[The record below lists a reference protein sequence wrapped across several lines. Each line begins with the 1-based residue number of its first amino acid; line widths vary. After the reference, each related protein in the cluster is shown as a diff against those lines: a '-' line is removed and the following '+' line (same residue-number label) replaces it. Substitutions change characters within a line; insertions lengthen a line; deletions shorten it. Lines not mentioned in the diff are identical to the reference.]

1 MGKEVH
7 SDKGRIVFRGDIVK
21 DEDGAF
27 AVFTEQGAS
36 ASNMAAAKMLERAC
50 STWKSV
56 SGHQEAP
63 RQDIK
68 SSTQKIVSPGTRCV
82 DATAPAGNKGK
93 TYMFSPR

>member
-1 MGKEVH
+1 MYKY
-7 SDKGRIVFRGDIVK
+7 
-21 DEDGAF
+21 
-27 AVFTEQGAS
+27 
-36 ASNMAAAKMLERAC
+36 
-50 STWKSV
+50 TWKSV

-93 TYMFSPR
+93 TYTFSPR